1 MAPKQN
7 INCIK
12 VELEHISIKIQAHN
26 WKNVL
31 IQNRVDFELESG
43 GHPQKSRDEFEAND
57 KHTVS
62 KAFNIIYSNIN
73 IYEMEHKNTRSTNIK
88 RMGFISF
95 LATSLFD

>member
-1 MAPKQN
+1 MNLNTLALRFKP
-7 INCIK
+7 IIGT
-12 VELEHISIKIQAHN
+12 
-26 WKNVL
+26 NVL

-73 IYEMEHKNTRSTNIK
+73 IYEMEHKNTRSANIK

>member
-1 MAPKQN
+1 MNLNTLALRFKP
-7 INCIK
+7 IIGT
-12 VELEHISIKIQAHN
+12 
-26 WKNVL
+26 NVP
-31 IQNRVDFELESG
+31 IQNLVDFELESG

>member
-26 WKNVL
+26 WNKCPNPK
-31 IQNRVDFELESG
+31 SG